1 MESLLLKVLDFRLQI
16 ATGPRQIEETGFVFI
31 HVIVIL
37 YSAESWHELML
48 FLLVVGTTT
57 LECPNFEKSYLK
69 NCFHELQ
76 RTIKNSKFR
85 SYLYHQNA
93 HFMLYTCRE
102 RYFKFVLYKKIY
114 LATNGKGSFFS
125 NFKKIITGE

>member
-1 MESLLLKVLDFRLQI
+1 MESLPLKVLDFRLQI
-16 ATGPRQIEETGFVFI
+16 AARPRQIEETGFVFI

-57 LECPNFEKSYLK
+57 LECP
-69 NCFHELQ
+69 CFHKLI
-76 RTIKNSKFR
+76 TTKKH
-85 SYLYHQNA
+85 HQNA

-102 RYFKFVLYKKIY
+102 RYFKFVLYK
-114 LATNGKGSFFS
+114 N
-125 NFKKIITGE
+125 

>member
-1 MESLLLKVLDFRLQI
+1 MELLPLKVLDFRLQI

-48 FLLVVGTTT
+48 LVVGTTT
-57 LECPNFEKSYLK
+57 LECPNFEKSNFK

-76 RTIKNSKFR
+76 KTIKNSKFPMFFI
-85 SYLYHQNA
+85 SSE
-93 HFMLYTCRE
+93 C
-102 RYFKFVLYKKIY
+102 
-114 LATNGKGSFFS
+114 SFYALHL
-125 NFKKIITGE
+125 

>member
-1 MESLLLKVLDFRLQI
+1 MESLPLKVLDFRLQI

-76 RTIKNSKFR
+76 KTIKNSKFR
-85 SYLYHQNA
+85 CFFISSECSFYALYL
-93 HFMLYTCRE
+93 
-102 RYFKFVLYKKIY
+102 
-114 LATNGKGSFFS
+114 
-125 NFKKIITGE
+125 